1 MTDKPRFSLRERKF
15 VRTRNAIAQ
24 AAILHLEQAAY
35 ESLSVK
41 ALCQSAEVSEATF
54 FNYFPKKE
62 DLIIYLDTIWSLELC
77 WYGEQSAAREE
88 GLAVI
93 DAVFRHAA
101 LQIKQKPGL
110 MGEIIAWQA
119 RNRSKVTRPTLTPA
133 ERVLVFP
140 ELAGIEATE
149 EGHIES
155 LLSNALQ
162 QAIKRGEL
170 PDNTVLPAAMMA
182 LVSIFYGVPLVM
194 QHSNPAGVGLMYR
207 QQLALL
213 WSGLK
218 GVATGGGVPGS

>member
-1 MTDKPRFSLRERKF
+1 MANKLRVSLRERKF
-15 VRTRNAIAQ
+15 ARTRADIANAAT
-24 AAILHLEQAAY
+24 HYLEQASY
-35 ESLSVK
+35 ETLSVK
-41 ALCQSAEVSEATF
+41 VLCQSAEVSEATF

-62 DLIIYLDTIWSLELC
+62 DLIIYLDTLWSLELS
-77 WYGEQSAAREE
+77 WYGEQAAARER

-119 RNRSKVTRPTLTPA
+119 RNRIKVVRPEISLA
-133 ERVLVFP
+133 ERMLVYP
-140 ELAGIEATE
+140 DLVGIETTE
-149 EGHIES
+149 EGRIEG

-162 QAIKRGEL
+162 QAISNDEL
-170 PDNTVLPAAMMA
+170 PDNTVLPVAMMA
-182 LVSIFYGVPLVM
+182 LVSIFYGVPLVI

-213 WSGLK
+213 WAGLK
-218 GVATGGGVPGS
+218 GAASGGVPGA

>member
-1 MTDKPRFSLRERKF
+1 MTDKPQVGLRERKYA
-15 VRTRNAIAQ
+15 RTRVEIAN
-24 AAILHLEQAAY
+24 AAIHHLEQASY
-35 ESLSVK
+35 EALSVK
-41 ALCQSAEVSEATF
+41 TLCQSAEVSEATF

-62 DLIIYLDTIWSLELC
+62 DLIIYLDTLWSLELS
-77 WYGEQSAAREE
+77 WYGEQAATRDQ
-88 GLAVI
+88 GLVVI

-119 RNRSKVTRPTLTPA
+119 RNRVKVVRPVISPA
-133 ERVLVFP
+133 ERTLVFP
-140 ELAGIEATE
+140 ELVGIEATD
-149 EGHIES
+149 EGHIEG

-162 QAIKRGEL
+162 QGIAQGEL

-213 WSGLK
+213 WAGLK
-218 GVATGGGVPGS
+218 GVATGGVPGA